1 MQVNNKGIHVSGNN
15 PYTILS
21 CYVFVPLPFILLT
34 ILVKVMKNKLN
45 KPLIIK
51 KILRL
56 CFGAHHVFLVI
67 KMNLFDTLFGMIE
80 KARQ

>member
-34 ILVKVMKNKLN
+34 ILVKIMKNKPN
-45 KPLIIK
+45 KPLIITK
-51 KILRL
+51 NIAPVL
-56 CFGAHHVFLVI
+56 
-67 KMNLFDTLFGMIE
+67 
-80 KARQ
+80 